1 MASNKKILKKLAE
14 ELQISFTGKDKILH
28 GVYRGYTVALEP
40 HQTSS
45 TRVMLLAFSVA
56 NESGPASPEVWE
68 TMRAV
73 LPKGGKISAKKYSV
87 CLMIPVTANAAKS
100 VQLLKN
106 IIDGMLAKFSTYGYY
121 NCDARG
127 VQGPTDV
134 YQVED
139 GFAFLNAESAVM
151 MQQSLDKHRE
161 DAYVVRENYALGLL
175 GAIGGGVLGAL
186 LIFIIARIGFVTTY
200 AGIAMGAAVIYGYK
214 WKGRKLSIISSLLCV
229 AVSAAWIYLAFRVN
243 MAMVIQASELSDHYY
258 RASSF
263 QSCFVHAKELMKW
276 SGNLDT
282 YYESLIKMMAF
293 GMIGVLAF
301 GFVEIEGQ
309 RKKYKM
315 KKM

>member
-1 MASNKKILKKLAE
+1 MASNKKILKELAE
-14 ELQISFTGKDKILH
+14 ELRIPFAGNDKMLH
-28 GVYRGYTVALEP
+28 GGYRGYTVAVEP

-56 NESGPASPEVWE
+56 NELGPAPQEVWE

-87 CLMIPVTANAAKS
+87 CLVIPVTSNAGKS

-106 IIDGMLAKFSTYGYY
+106 IIDGMLAQFSTYGYY

-139 GFAFLNAESAVM
+139 GFAFLNAESAAM
-151 MQQSLDKHRE
+151 MQQSLDRHRE
-161 DAYVVRENYALGLL
+161 DDYVVRENYAPGLL

-186 LIFIIARIGFVTTY
+186 LIFFIARIGFVTSY
-200 AGIAMGAAVIYGYK
+200 AGVAMGAAVIGGYK
-214 WKGRKLSIISSLLCV
+214 WKGRKLSIISFLLCV
-229 AVSAAWIYLAFRVN
+229 AVSVAWIYLVFRID
-243 MAMVIQASELSDHYY
+243 MAMTIQASKLSDYYY

-263 QSCFVHAKELMKW
+263 QSCFVHAKELMRW

-282 YYESLIKMMAF
+282 YYESLFKMMGF
-293 GMIGVLAF
+293 GMVGVLGF
-301 GFVEIEGQ
+301 GFVEIQGQ
-309 RKKYKM
+309 RKNIR
-315 KKM
+315 